1 MIDKALALR
10 AIETHGTIF
19 FDIDLQPVVPQPGQW
34 FCEFDDQYLPEDSE
48 TLRDEAIV
56 EYLGPCEAQVF
67 SQEHAAFIPYGDPK
81 RRHRVA
87 TEYSE
92 SDRRPNGVIL
102 VRQS

>member
-56 EYLGPCEAQVF
+56 EETLMSHLLKSNCLVTNQPDWASIQIRYLGRRIEREGLPLAQ
-67 SQEHAAFIPYGDPK
+67 
-81 RRHRVA
+81 HR
-87 TEYSE
+87 TF
-92 SDRRPNGVIL
+92 
-102 VRQS
+102 